1 MCSRT
6 KSANQKKKR
15 TFKRRIMKTKAT
27 EFIYQDTKIHFTL
40 STDKN
45 VMVNAT
51 EMAKAFNK
59 RIDVFTKSD
68 HAKKFIKAL
77 KNKLE
82 RTPNGGRSENEFT
95 PKSGNSKTK
104 VMDNR
109 GHSGMY
115 FDRRLAL
122 KFAAWL
128 DVDFELWVYDTIDE
142 IMFGEYRIHEAAL
155 QQTLKAE
162 KEIEKLQVKLAEN
175 PDFQRIQ
182 ALEKFIKTKDSEK
195 RKALRDKKNQIE
207 MNFKN

>member
-1 MCSRT
+1 
-6 KSANQKKKR
+6 
-15 TFKRRIMKTKAT
+15 MKTKAT
-27 EFIYQDTKIHFTL
+27 EFIYQDTKIHFAL

-59 RIDVFTKSD
+59 RIDHFTKSE

-77 KNKLE
+77 ENKLE
-82 RTPNGGRSENEFT
+82 RTPNGGHSANEFT
-95 PKSGNSKTK
+95 PKSGNSKPK

-142 IMFGEYRIHEAAL
+142 LMFGEYRIHEAAL

-182 ALEKFIKTKDSEK
+182 TLQNFIKTKDSEK

-207 MNFKN
+207 MDFNKSI

>member
-1 MCSRT
+1 
-6 KSANQKKKR
+6 
-15 TFKRRIMKTKAT
+15 MKTKAT
-27 EFIYQDTKIHFTL
+27 EFIYQDTKIHFAF

-59 RIDVFTKSD
+59 RIDHFLKSD
-68 HAKKFIKAL
+68 HAKNFINELLITPYGGNKNPLTMDEIIISNKKAG
-77 KNKLE
+77 
-82 RTPNGGRSENEFT
+82 TYFT
-95 PKSGNSKTK
+95 
-104 VMDNR
+104 R
-109 GHSGMY
+109 I
-115 FDRRLAL
+115 LAL
-122 KFAAWL
+122 KFASWL
-128 DVDFELWVYDTIDE
+128 DTKFELWVFSTIDE

-207 MNFKN
+207 MDFSNEQKNR